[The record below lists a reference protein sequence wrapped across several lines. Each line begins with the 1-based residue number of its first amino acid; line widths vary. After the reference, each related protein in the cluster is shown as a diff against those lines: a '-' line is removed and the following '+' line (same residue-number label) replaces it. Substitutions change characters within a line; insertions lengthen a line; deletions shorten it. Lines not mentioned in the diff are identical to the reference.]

1 MMGKPSRVWLTYSQL
16 KNSLYLR
23 SIKGEINMKVRY
35 VDFIIFIFS
44 AASLL
49 ISVKLFWNM
58 GVYIDAYGVS
68 ADIISGGQFWA
79 SMDLLR
85 VLMLGAL
92 FIFSLLRLFKQQ
104 DE

>member
-1 MMGKPSRVWLTYSQL
+1 
-16 KNSLYLR
+16 
-23 SIKGEINMKVRY
+23 MKVRY
-35 VDFIIFIFS
+35 MDFIIFIFS

-58 GVYIDAYGVS
+58 GVYIDEYGVS